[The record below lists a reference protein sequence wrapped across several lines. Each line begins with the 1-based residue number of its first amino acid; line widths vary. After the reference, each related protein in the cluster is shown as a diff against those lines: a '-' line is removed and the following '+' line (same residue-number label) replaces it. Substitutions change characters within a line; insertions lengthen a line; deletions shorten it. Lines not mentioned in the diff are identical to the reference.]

1 MKKTIALLLLTLLLA
16 GCTVNSGETTETP
29 TEPAQ
34 TQPLGY
40 QPSEMEEK
48 TRGGVL
54 LCRTEGEIQDFVLLE
69 GKPLLLDGAG
79 NLTLLGESGLQEA
92 QLSLDQP
99 VSIEDITV

>member
-40 QPSEMEEK
+40 QPSEMEK
-48 TRGGVL
+48 QTRGGRKEKSRT
-54 LCRTEGEIQDFVLLE
+54 LCCWRASPCFWMGQGT
-69 GKPLLLDGAG
+69 
-79 NLTLLGESGLQEA
+79 
-92 QLSLDQP
+92 
-99 VSIEDITV
+99 

>member
-40 QPSEMEEK
+40 QTSEME
-48 TRGGVL
+48 
-54 LCRTEGEIQDFVLLE
+54 
-69 GKPLLLDGAG
+69 
-79 NLTLLGESGLQEA
+79 
-92 QLSLDQP
+92 
-99 VSIEDITV
+99 